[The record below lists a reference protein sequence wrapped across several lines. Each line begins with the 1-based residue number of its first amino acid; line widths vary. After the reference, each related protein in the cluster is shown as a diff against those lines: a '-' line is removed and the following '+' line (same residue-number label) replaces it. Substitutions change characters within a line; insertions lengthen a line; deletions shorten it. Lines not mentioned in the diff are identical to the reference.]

1 MSKKTITVERR
12 FFKDDSEWEYML
24 TQLGVDDREYD
35 KTDEVTFSMN
45 TNSIE
50 INYILNEK

>member
-1 MSKKTITVERR
+1 
-12 FFKDDSEWEYML
+12 
-24 TQLGVDDREYD
+24 LGVDDREYD